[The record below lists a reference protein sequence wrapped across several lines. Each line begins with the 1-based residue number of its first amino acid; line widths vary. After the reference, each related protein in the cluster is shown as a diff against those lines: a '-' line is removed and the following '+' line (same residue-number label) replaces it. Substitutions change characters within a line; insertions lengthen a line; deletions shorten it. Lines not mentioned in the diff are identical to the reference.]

1 MWYEL
6 RPSMNTLMK
15 TAFIFAEAS
24 HCKRNQVGAVIS
36 VDRRIISTGYNG
48 MPTGF
53 TNECED
59 GDTTKSIVIHA
70 EANAILFA
78 AKNGVS
84 LKGSKLTLTLS
95 PCIECAKMIIQSG
108 ISHVE
113 YHDEYRVTDGIELL
127 EKAGVKIWS
136 SKS

>member
-1 MWYEL
+1 
-6 RPSMNTLMK
+6 MNTLMK
-15 TAFIFAEAS
+15 TAFIFSEAS
-24 HCKRNQVGAVIS
+24 HCKRNKVGAVIS
-36 VDRRIISTGYNG
+36 TDGRIISTGYNG
-48 MPTGF
+48 MPSGF

-59 GDTTKSIVIHA
+59 MSDNTKRLVIHA

-95 PCIECAKMIIQSG
+95 PCVECAKMIIQAG
-108 ISHVE
+108 ITYVE
-113 YHDEYRVTDGIELL
+113 YHNEYRLNEGIRLL

>member
-1 MWYEL
+1 
-6 RPSMNTLMK
+6 MNTAMK

-36 VDRRIISTGYNG
+36 TDGRIVSTGYNG
-48 MPTGF
+48 MPSGF
-53 TNECED
+53 TNECEKD
-59 GDTTKSIVIHA
+59 DATKDLVIHA

-95 PCIECAKMIIQSG
+95 PCVECAKMIIQSG
-108 ISHVE
+108 VSHVE
-113 YHDEYRVTDGIELL
+113 YHEEYRVTEGIRILRV
-127 EKAGVKIWS
+127 AGVKVW
-136 SKS
+136 KSE